1 MASTSVRTLAAERDD
16 IIASRRSPA
25 YQAYQLL
32 HIAFVVAPV
41 IAGLDKFAGLLT
53 NWDKYLAPAIADI
66 LPFRAHAFMM
76 IIGIVEIAAGLVVAM
91 KPRIGAYV
99 VAGWLAAI
107 IVDLLMVG
115 GYLDVALRDLGLCLG
130 AIALARL
137 SIDFDPLNGERA
149 TRA

>member
-1 MASTSVRTLAAERDD
+1 MASTSARILAAERDD

-41 IAGLDKFAGLLT
+41 IAGLDKFASLLT
-53 NWDKYLAPAIADI
+53 NWDEYLAPAIADI
-66 LPFRAHAFMM
+66 LPFRAHAFMT
-76 IIGIVEIAAGLVVAM
+76 IVGIVEIAAGLIVAM

-99 VAGWLAAI
+99 VAAWLAAI
-107 IVDLLMVG
+107 IVDLLMLG

-137 SIDFDPLNGERA
+137 SIDFDPLNGERI
-149 TRA
+149 RG